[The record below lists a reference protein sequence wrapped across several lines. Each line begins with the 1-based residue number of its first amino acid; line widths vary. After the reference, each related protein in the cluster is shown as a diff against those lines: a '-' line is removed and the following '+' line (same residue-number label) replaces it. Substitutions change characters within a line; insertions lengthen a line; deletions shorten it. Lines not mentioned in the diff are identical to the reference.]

1 VITTSNTEGLNAD
14 TPVSAPEWRLLCAFL
29 QQATQLNPHGKPGPQ
44 LADLVQSIFH
54 MDAVAIYDADLHEI
68 YPLGEWFD
76 DLEEVLQNICVFESS
91 SQDGETGLI
100 RRVLRMGKLPIGAM
114 QLRGEMSSLT
124 ADAVA
129 AIVAISFD
137 RYHAFANESRIE
149 SARQAELLRTTVLD
163 SLAHAYKTPLTAIE
177 AASSG
182 LAAMGKLSPA
192 QAGLVALIEEQAAQ
206 LAQLTNRLLTT
217 ARLETSDLVPR
228 MAAVSIAP
236 LIDDVVSSL
245 GPQLADFAIDVTIS
259 RDDLALKC
267 DRGLLVALLTQYL
280 DNASKYADIGSHITI
295 QVEDQSD
302 AIVFSMHSFGPVIP
316 SGDHNHIFDR
326 YYRSSN
332 SAGNAPGTGLGLSI
346 AKRAAQAH
354 GGHVWVTSDTR
365 KGTVFYASF
374 PRSPEETPVHE

>member
-1 VITTSNTEGLNAD
+1 VTTTSNIEALKSDA
-14 TPVSAPEWRLLCAFL
+14 PVITLEWRLLCTFL
-29 QQATQLNPHGKPGPQ
+29 QQTTQLSPHSKPGPQ
-44 LADLVQSIFH
+44 LTDLVRSAFQLE
-54 MDAVAIYDADLHEI
+54 AVAIYDADLREM

-76 DLEEVLQNICVFESS
+76 DLEEVLQNICLFETSS
-91 SQDGETGLI
+91 EDGETGLI
-100 RRVLRMGKLPIGAM
+100 RRVLRMGRLPIGAM
-114 QLRGEMSSLT
+114 QLRGEMSALT

-129 AIVAISFD
+129 AIVAVTFD

-206 LAQLTNRLLTT
+206 LAQLTKRLLTT

-236 LIDDVVSSL
+236 LIDDVVTSL
-245 GPQLADFAIDVTIS
+245 GPQLADFTIDVVIP
-259 RDDLALKC
+259 RDDLTLKC
-267 DRGLLVALLTQYL
+267 DRSLLVALLTQYL
-280 DNASKYADIGSHITI
+280 DNASKYADVGSHITL

-302 AIVFSMHSFGPVIP
+302 AVVFSMHSFGPIVP
-316 SGDHNHIFDR
+316 LGDHSRIFDR

-374 PRSPEETPVHE
+374 PRSPEETQVHE